1 MERWGWSQDSS
12 LPFYSVNSQ
21 QPPAK
26 RWFSW
31 TVLEK
36 DYLGEATK
44 DYFNLMPKQSSTDG
58 TILATCRPCAMFI
71 LLPKALTNYV
81 CYKCSLISLLGW
93 EWKTWGMLSM
103 LQFIKEGEEFL
114 GRRKVIDP
122 RRNTENQ
129 KHLGNKDQYQFKKY
143 GNPLH
148 HVSHLGFGSD
158 LDSSFVKWW

>member
-1 MERWGWSQDSS
+1 
-12 LPFYSVNSQ
+12 
-21 QPPAK
+21 
-26 RWFSW
+26 
-31 TVLEK
+31 
-36 DYLGEATK
+36 
-44 DYFNLMPKQSSTDG
+44 
-58 TILATCRPCAMFI
+58 
-71 LLPKALTNYV
+71 
-81 CYKCSLISLLGW
+81 
-93 EWKTWGMLSM
+93 M

-158 LDSSFVKWW
+158 LDSSFVKW